1 MKEIREVSIAR
12 DEQVIAWR
20 RIVICPEHHVD
31 QHLLVNS
38 IFSSGGDVVEGDAG
52 GGEGFQ
58 DTRGDTG
65 GVAVGEERYRALAA
79 CRGERGDDV
88 VRYAVGVAAAGGDG
102 APVNVPPNRRLCLRR
117 LRAQSAIVPHSSC
130 LPVRRT
136 RRLA

>member
-1 MKEIREVSIAR
+1 M
-12 DEQVIAWR
+12 
-20 RIVICPEHHVD
+20 
-31 QHLLVNS
+31 
-38 IFSSGGDVVEGDAG
+38 VEGDAG

-117 LRAQSAIVPHSSC
+117 LRPAVSHRSPQQLLASPADTTAR
-130 LPVRRT
+130 LGLRR
-136 RRLA
+136 RHRG